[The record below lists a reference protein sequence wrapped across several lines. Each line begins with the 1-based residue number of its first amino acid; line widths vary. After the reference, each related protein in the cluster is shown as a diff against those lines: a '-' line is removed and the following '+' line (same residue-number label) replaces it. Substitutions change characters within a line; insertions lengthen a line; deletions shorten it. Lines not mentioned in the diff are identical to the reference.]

1 VLYQRP
7 PSRRSSCSSDNLI
20 NAADQKDS
28 HSGLKTSQGRQRTSR
43 KVRRGKRVTKNR
55 KSPSR
60 SETDSDANMSCH
72 SEGSRVSFD
81 PAPSDTEVNNSSEFS
96 FLYGQRQIL

>member
-1 VLYQRP
+1 
-7 PSRRSSCSSDNLI
+7 
-20 NAADQKDS
+20 
-28 HSGLKTSQGRQRTSR
+28 
-43 KVRRGKRVTKNR
+43 VTKNR